1 MISKIRV
8 ISDLMRKV
16 TERVYHYH
24 AMNEDVQ
31 YIVWVEQ
38 SESGA
43 NEGDNRKLN
52 QTIQGTID
60 YFTKMDMDENVDK
73 IQSLLNGAGISFY
86 LNSVQFEEETGY
98 IHYEWIWEVA

>member
-8 ISDLMRKV
+8 IPDLMRKV

-24 AMNEDVQ
+24 AMNEDDQ
-31 YIVWVEQ
+31 YIVWAEE

-98 IHYEWIWEVA
+98 IHYEWNWEVA

>member
-1 MISKIRV
+1 MQSKIRV
-8 ISDLMRKV
+8 IPGLMRKV
-16 TERVYHYH
+16 TEKVYHYH
-24 AMNEDVQ
+24 AMNEDDQ
-31 YIVWVEQ
+31 YIVWAEE

-86 LNSVQFEEETGY
+86 LSSVQFEEETGY

>member
-1 MISKIRV
+1 MISKIRA
-8 ISDLMRKV
+8 IPDLMRKV
-16 TERVYHYH
+16 TKRVYHYY
-24 AMNEDVQ
+24 AMNEDDQ
-31 YIVWVEQ
+31 YIVWAEE

-43 NEGDNRKLN
+43 NEGDNRRLN

-86 LNSVQFEEETGY
+86 LSSVQFEEETGY

>member
-1 MISKIRV
+1 MISKIRA
-8 ISDLMRKV
+8 IPDLMRKV
-16 TERVYHYH
+16 TERVYHYY
-24 AMNEDVQ
+24 AMNEDDQ
-31 YIVWVEQ
+31 YIVWAEE

-86 LNSVQFEEETGY
+86 LSSVQFEEETGY